1 MLKERKERKTPK
13 TKGIRVTTKAVLDKD
28 IIKKEIPLEDKPANI
43 LMGKLIE
50 QGVAKF
56 LYYANGCRYFQIK
69 KLI

>member
-13 TKGIRVTTKAVLDKD
+13 TKGIRVTTNVFTDKNL
-28 IIKKEIPLEDKPANI
+28 IKKEIPLDDRDASI
-43 LMGKLIE
+43 LMGKLVE
-50 QGVAKF
+50 QGMAKF